1 MFTETSHGEAA
12 CPPYTA
18 QPGTSRERACA
29 FGETRGHGTG
39 VATGMLRER
48 AGVFSL
54 RGTAGQRP
62 RKPAAPGA
70 AWSSS
75 KACHAELRHL
85 SRHSPSPRPD
95 GHFPSVA
102 ERDTAGAFP
111 GAFPGASS
119 GASPGAFPRA
129 FPRALPVLYR
139 SFTEGFPGGLFRGL
153 SRGLCARKC
162 DVYPK
167 HGPSSRGLTFSVC
180 TPQTRRTGR
189 GVVFVGGLARRSEA
203 YPQHSPS
210 PLPDRP
216 SPSVTANP
224 PRDTSRGKAGVL
236 LHHPPFP
243 VAARDRT

>member
-119 GASPGAFPRA
+119 GASPG
-129 FPRALPVLYR
+129 
-139 SFTEGFPGGLFRGL
+139 LFRGL
-153 SRGLCARKC
+153 SRGAFPGAWRAEMRRLSQTRPVIART
-162 DVYPK
+162 DFLRL
-167 HGPSSRGLTFSVC
+167 S
-180 TPQTRRTGR
+180 PQTRRTGR

-243 VAARDRT
+243 VAARDRS

>member
-119 GASPGAFPRA
+119 GASPG
-129 FPRALPVLYR
+129 
-139 SFTEGFPGGLFRGL
+139 LFRGL
-153 SRGLCARKC
+153 SRGAFPGAWRAEMRRLSQTRPVIART
-162 DVYPK
+162 DFLRLYTANPP
-167 HGPSSRGLTFSVC
+167 HRARRGLCRRLGAKKRSLSPTQPVTAPGQTFSVC
-180 TPQTRRTGR
+180 HRKPA
-189 GVVFVGGLARRSEA
+189 ARHVPREGWCSS
-203 YPQHSPS
+203 SPS
-210 PLPDRP
+210 ALPRRRARQILNTQEV
-216 SPSVTANP
+216 SP
-224 PRDTSRGKAGVL
+224 
-236 LHHPPFP
+236 
-243 VAARDRT
+243 